1 MREKIES
8 YLGFAKKAGKLAVGT
23 DTCIRL
29 MEKRKI
35 KLLIIAS
42 DLAVN
47 SRKKILIKA
56 ENNKVPYRV
65 FSTKEE
71 LSIITGERLSGVF
84 GITDENFAAS
94 ILGELAKKEER

>member
-1 MREKIES
+1 
-8 YLGFAKKAGKLAVGT
+8 
-23 DTCIRL
+23 
-29 MEKRKI
+29 
-35 KLLIIAS
+35 
-42 DLAVN
+42 
-47 SRKKILIKA
+47 
-56 ENNKVPYRV
+56 PYRV